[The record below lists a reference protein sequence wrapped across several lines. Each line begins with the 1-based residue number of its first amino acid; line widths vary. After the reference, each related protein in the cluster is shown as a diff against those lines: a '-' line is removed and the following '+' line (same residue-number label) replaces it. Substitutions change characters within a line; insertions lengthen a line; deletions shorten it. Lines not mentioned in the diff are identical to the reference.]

1 MNHQAST
8 TAGGELKGGRRART
22 AAMLCQC
29 EEFRLWLDR
38 RARAKYNMRID
49 DGTHTEQDAR
59 DFILQAC
66 AVASRA
72 ELDHN
77 PDAAKRFNKIQYHY
91 NRYLR
96 RFRQP

>member
-1 MNHQAST
+1 MEPQLEERH
-8 TAGGELKGGRRART
+8 KGGRKARQ
-22 AAMLCQC
+22 AAMLCQS

-38 RARAKYNMRID
+38 RARAKYNLVMD

-66 AVASRA
+66 AVESRA

-77 PDAAKRFNKIQYHY
+77 DQASAMFAKILQAYS
-91 NRYLR
+91 RYR
-96 RFRQP
+96 YRQKQATGG

>member
-1 MNHQAST
+1 MT
-8 TAGGELKGGRRART
+8 DTMTETKGGQLARR
-22 AAMLCQC
+22 AAMLCQS

-38 RARAKYNMRID
+38 RRRVKFNMDIP

-66 AVASRA
+66 AIDSRA

-77 PDAAKRFNKIQYHY
+77 PQAAAMFAKITQAFGRYQY
-91 NRYLR
+91 R
-96 RFRQP
+96 RRQC